1 MLRKVNQVS
10 SRTAVLAA
18 VAEYDQLGRDRFL
31 AKYGYGR
38 ARKYQLIHE
47 GREYDS
53 KAIAGVAFGK
63 QFGTT
68 ALSPYEL
75 SGGLASALRPL
86 KKLGF
91 HITGMDDNSPGA
103 APQGGVRNPKWS
115 RDELMLALHLYLHH
129 HDASLSKSSAQVME
143 LSQLLVK
150 IANQSTRASTYR
162 NPAGVFMKLM
172 NFKSLDTRYTFAG
185 KRGLTQT
192 SKDDQAVW
200 NLYVDRLD
208 YLDSLVAQIRAILD
222 VDVSETGINDADED
236 EIEDCEE
243 GRILTRMHR
252 FRERNRQLVKD
263 FKRQYLKRRGQ
274 FECAGCDLDFAVQ
287 YGTIAERLID
297 VHHTKPV
304 HTLQSGDKTSPRDL
318 VLLCVSCHRAVH
330 AQKRW
335 LSVSEL
341 RAHLGK
347 EATPVA

>member
-10 SRTAVLAA
+10 SRKAVLAA
-18 VAEYDQLGRDRFL
+18 LAEYDQLGRDRFL

-38 ARKYQLIHE
+38 ARKYQLLHE

-63 QFGTT
+63 QFSTT
-68 ALSPYEL
+68 ALTPYEL

-91 HITGMDDNSPGA
+91 QINGMDQNPPDTSS
-103 APQGGVRNPKWS
+103 QGRVRNAKWS
-115 RDELMLALHLYLHH
+115 RDELMLALHLYLHN
-129 HDASLSKSSAQVME
+129 HDASLSKSSAQVVE

-150 IANQSTRASTYR
+150 MASQSTLTSTYR

-172 NFKSLDTRYTFAG
+172 NFRSLDPKYTFAG

-200 NLYVDRLD
+200 NLYVNRLD
-208 YLDSLVAQIRAILD
+208 YLDSLVAQIRAALD
-222 VDVSETGINDADED
+222 VDAAETGIDDED
-236 EIEDCEE
+236 EAEIEDCEE

-252 FRERNRQLVKD
+252 FRERNRQLVTD

-274 FECAGCDLDFAVQ
+274 LECAGCDLDFAAK
-287 YGTIAERLID
+287 YGTIADRLID

-304 HTLQSGDKTSPRDL
+304 HTLKPGDKTSPKDL

-335 LSVSEL
+335 LSVTEL
-341 RAHLGK
+341 REHLGK
-347 EATPVA
+347 NATPAT